1 MGVRGILEEELSGPR
16 VIMYTICRLALS
28 LDTWRMVV
36 MPIEIEWFSYRLC
49 KKLEIE
55 GYSES
60 QQEKVQQ

>member
-36 MPIEIEWFSYRLC
+36 MPIEIEKYRVSAALRRLISVGDVL
-49 KKLEIE
+49 K
-55 GYSES
+55 
-60 QQEKVQQ
+60 